1 MPPDPIIDEEEYE
14 SSQDS
19 DFAPDDGVAAE
30 GDSEA
35 SESEADG
42 DDAATKTT
50 TTAAA
55 ATTTKRKRDTN
66 DNEAE
71 DAGFE
76 NSGDEALIKKA
87 TKKQKRRKAKD
98 ADGVPDEEDEGGE
111 GGLVKT
117 RSMRAA
123 EKEERKTAVAS
134 GPVTVDVDAIW
145 AQMLAGQTATPS
157 PAGQGNTTVG
167 EAETPVT
174 KQPGAGAAADA
185 AATEAEAEA
194 AAPTKP
200 DGVTAAGDPAE
211 TIRIKRTYNFAG
223 KVHTE
228 EKLVARSSA
237 EAKLYLASL
246 GKDASAAALESGA
259 DADADEEP
267 KRVLKKAFRS
277 AFEPVVEVAN
287 QRRADL
293 NLGVTLRIQAREK
306 AAAQAK
312 KLNTVEKSKMD
323 WAGFVDKEGLKDE
336 LELAGGPRG
345 PTPRGR
351 TSWRAA
357 RPRGT
362 RRRAARGW
370 PAACFPRL

>member
-1 MPPDPIIDEEEYE
+1 
-14 SSQDS
+14 
-19 DFAPDDGVAAE
+19 
-30 GDSEA
+30 
-35 SESEADG
+35 
-42 DDAATKTT
+42 
-50 TTAAA
+50 
-55 ATTTKRKRDTN
+55 
-66 DNEAE
+66 
-71 DAGFE
+71 
-76 NSGDEALIKKA
+76 
-87 TKKQKRRKAKD
+87 
-98 ADGVPDEEDEGGE
+98 
-111 GGLVKT
+111 
-117 RSMRAA
+117 
-123 EKEERKTAVAS
+123 
-134 GPVTVDVDAIW
+134 
-145 AQMLAGQTATPS
+145 MLAGQTATPS

-200 DGVTAAGDPAE
+200 DG

-336 LELAGGPRG
+336 LELAG
-345 PTPRGR
+345 
-351 TSWRAA
+351 RAKGSYAERQDFLA
-357 RPRGT
+357 RSEAKRDEEA
-362 RRRAARGW
+362 RRARMAGRV
-370 PAACFPRL
+370 L